1 MVKVVWI
8 DKVIFNSV
16 IGFYKEDEEQKNIL
30 LHFHVVH
37 MVHVVVHICIYPPSP
52 PPPGVPILSSKW
64 SMQYKRLEF
73 HNFTRSNFKFQ
84 YTVLPVR
91 ERERSFKRQGDEKIK
106 NFANSSIR
114 KRVAGPR
121 FESGNSGN
129 KQPWGQTGKFCKI
142 VEAKQ
147 LKNWWILILWL
158 TKKFRNKILKFSLY
172 FK

>member
-37 MVHVVVHICIYPPSP
+37 MVHVVVHICIYSTPPPSP

-84 YTVLPVR
+84 YTAS
-91 ERERSFKRQGDEKIK
+91 E
-106 NFANSSIR
+106 R
-114 KRVAGPR
+114 KRAE
-121 FESGNSGN
+121 FQE
-129 KQPWGQTGKFCKI
+129 TGRREDKEFCK
-142 VEAKQ
+142 
-147 LKNWWILILWL
+147 
-158 TKKFRNKILKFSLY
+158 
-172 FK
+172 